1 MPKSKR
7 RWNEDDIA
15 KLKAMAGK
23 EPGDRIAA
31 KLGRTLGA
39 TAVQASKRELA
50 KNVRAELQTRPV
62 VHQRDAFSSFLQVV
76 EARSRAAGTL
86 MQRESWIIGG

>member
-23 EPGDRIAA
+23 EPGERIAA
-31 KLGRTLGA
+31 ELGRTFGA
-39 TAVQASKRELA
+39 TAVQASKRGLSLRIKRGRRNTDLDDNGA
-50 KNVRAELQTRPV
+50 P
-62 VHQRDAFSSFLQVV
+62 
-76 EARSRAAGTL
+76 AGSVL
-86 MQRESWIIGG
+86 

>member
-39 TAVQASKRELA
+39 TAVQASKRGLSLRIKHRHRDTKPDEDGA
-50 KNVRAELQTRPV
+50 PTGNVL
-62 VHQRDAFSSFLQVV
+62 
-76 EARSRAAGTL
+76 
-86 MQRESWIIGG
+86 

>member
-1 MPKSKR
+1 LVNFGFEVFLKGALRKPKSKQ

-31 KLGRTLGA
+31 ELGRTLGA
-39 TAVQASKRELA
+39 TAVQASKRGLSLRIKYQHRGTKPDEDGSS
-50 KNVRAELQTRPV
+50 AESVL
-62 VHQRDAFSSFLQVV
+62 
-76 EARSRAAGTL
+76 
-86 MQRESWIIGG
+86 

>member
-15 KLKAMAGK
+15 KLKALAGK

-31 KLGRTLGA
+31 ELGRTLGA
-39 TAVQASKRELA
+39 TAVQA
-50 KNVRAELQTRPV
+50 
-62 VHQRDAFSSFLQVV
+62 
-76 EARSRAAGTL
+76 
-86 MQRESWIIGG
+86 